1 MMEIT
6 RQGVSCLQ
14 VGNWPVQ
21 PSQRGGRT
29 PLGLPNQGVQRS
41 WQGPHHTPSSLAQ
54 NSRPL
59 PSPPHPTLVL
69 ESHLLL
75 NTNGL
80 GRLWGHARLLGGLP
94 TASYPA
100 RPGHGPTALKTDP
113 PRCHGQAQVSRG
125 PGLRSAQPSGTCF
138 SNTPAGSPGL
148 PQPRQGH
155 GCPHRQAP
163 AVHQV
168 HSCTPLQRSSPSG
181 KGGGL
186 LPGRPSDSG
195 VTEWPVRAGWSLGSG
210 ASRWRTERLWGC
222 PLEAKSALQP
232 LRAVH
237 ARAFY
242 NKMPGA
248 RLPPTEEPK
257 ARLGS
262 WGWARAE

>member
-1 MMEIT
+1 M
-6 RQGVSCLQ
+6 SCLQ

-148 PQPRQGH
+148 PSH
-155 GCPHRQAP
+155 VKAM
-163 AVHQV
+163 AVH
-168 HSCTPLQRSSPSG
+168 TGRPLQSTKYTAAPPYSTA
-181 KGGGL
+181 
-186 LPGRPSDSG
+186 LPQGRG
-195 VTEWPVRAGWSLGSG
+195 VGCYQEDPLILG
-210 ASRWRTERLWGC
+210 
-222 PLEAKSALQP
+222 
-232 LRAVH
+232 
-237 ARAFY
+237 
-242 NKMPGA
+242 
-248 RLPPTEEPK
+248 
-257 ARLGS
+257 
-262 WGWARAE
+262 